1 MATNHNNKLSASSSK
16 LAFQTNGQTADNSLA
31 TPITADESSLR
42 VVYDNSTSSTYLS
55 YACTQTQA
63 STGTHSV
70 KWSFNPNHNTKGY
83 IRNDGFKVEVVGAG
97 SSASNRIS
105 AYGGKV
111 ALRFSGFSYTGAS
124 NIAVRRTVNYTTY
137 YKFPAKPSN
146 YELGTGQ
153 REIYDTRTIY
163 QSEHNTPNPEYW
175 VRMTSDATYL
185 SGYSTASN
193 NFVSSQDSYYKIKVN
208 QSSFGNNNTTFVTN
222 SGVDSAY
229 ISSNIGNVKKGTCSG
244 SFFVTTSGSASSSG
258 STTTITVKSNDL
270 SITRADNS
278 QAQTP
283 DRVAHL
289 TFTPQNG
296 LTDSSND
303 RYGFSSWTNM
313 SNVVVPIYQSG
324 GNLTTP
330 DPTVTCILNKAS
342 TTFGTWDAANM
353 GLFTSKNDSF
363 SMKFNWNSN
372 LGTQGSV
379 GGTLKV
385 TPDKA
390 TQALCTTYLYGSSS
404 NWAILCKDNLGST
417 INLEITGHTFTAP
430 TNTQSR
436 SIQGTIDFEC
446 INDENGSAGKLARTS
461 IDYSISQDGKY
472 NPSPSFSLRS
482 SLSPSSS
489 NADPS
494 ANLTATFNGAPFTLG
509 STMSIN
515 STSTQT
521 LSIKVPST
529 MPGVTGASTTDK
541 ISIIGSK
548 AYNFGSSPAEQNISI
563 NFNYAVSDFT
573 SGHVVAHGENGWM
586 LTIRNPVTP
595 NGVYNNISLRPGINS
610 DPTDFIGILI
620 KQPGNSRMD
629 NGTYETVTITAE
641 ATPTSGNKAL
651 VSVGTRNNGNNYIT
665 ITRSGNALV
674 TGPTIGLSSIGNKA
688 SITKVSLQWNDAAK
702 SMTVTSD
709 GVNTST
715 QSGTI
720 KFTKS
725 KGKMKFDG
733 DPDSAAAT
741 SVSAFY
747 SVAGEQYGGK
757 VSIRA
762 VKNGTGEG
770 TVTGTD
776 IDLEKTNT
784 GIKPYT
790 ITNPTGSI
798 KNDTKIQG
806 KSNGVIYVGFSQGST
821 DITLSNPTVTKATA
835 STWNL
840 YATISGTINSS
851 LNGTYPAGTRSSDGY
866 VGSVSTTPNNPTIDS
881 DAFYHWFNPQTTEI
895 GKQVSLSGTKTIT
908 ISYPSNPLN
917 SNNGTDTKTEYFGSG
932 YWVRV
937 TGGWSTKF
945 DERTLGTLKVAY
957 GTTSESNASDSVTI
971 KQRGSSGGAISNS
984 GTFNF
989 TFINCKGTVG
999 DSKTPST
1006 SGSAKL
1012 SSEDN
1017 NSPDSVNGS
1026 ITEAVWN
1033 NYDYNTDFYLTRGT
1047 TYNATCPKI
1056 GSYGSAI
1063 THTMGR
1069 TRIEGILSYGYK
1081 VTCDGHDLDGGLST
1095 LAISDPTIVCTWND
1109 GDFDGPTRDIT
1120 LYNNKPGMY
1129 VYILKTIKGTYK
1141 FTDKFADEDVE
1152 LSDIVDITDVT
1163 WIYNIKNTFFLRYGT
1178 AYTVDDTMIGAF
1190 DSDQTH
1196 KIGLTGADAMMTYE
1210 YEASCDGT
1218 KIGSDSNTINTNVT
1232 VTAKWSDSTT
1242 PLDGVSRDITIYHDK
1257 PGTYTYTLESISAT
1271 YGSYTKTETI
1281 NKTWTFTVDS
1291 KHYYNV

>member
-63 STGTHSV
+63 STGTHAIR
-70 KWSFNPNHNTKGY
+70 WSFNPNHNTKGY

-124 NIAVRRTVNYTTY
+124 NTAVRRTVKYTTY
-137 YKFPAKPSN
+137 YKFPAKSSN

-185 SGYSTASN
+185 TGYSTSSN
-193 NFVSSQDSYYKIKVN
+193 NVVSSQDSYYRIKVN

-229 ISSNIGNVKKGTCSG
+229 ITSNIGNAKKGTCSG
-244 SFFVTTSGSASSSG
+244 SFFVTSSGMASSSG

-270 SITRADNS
+270 SITSADNS

-330 DPTVTCILNKAS
+330 DPTVICILNKAS
-342 TTFGTWDAANM
+342 TTYGSWGVSHM
-353 GLFTSKNDSF
+353 GVFTSKNDSF
-363 SMKFNWNSN
+363 SIRFDWNSN
-372 LGTQGSV
+372 LGKQASV

-390 TQALCTTYLYGSSS
+390 TQALCNTYLYGSNS
-404 NWAILCKDNLGST
+404 WAILCKDNLGST

-446 INDENGSAGKLARTS
+446 VNDENGSAGKLARTS

-482 SLSPSSS
+482 SLSPSLS
-489 NADPS
+489 NADPN

-509 STMSIN
+509 STISIN

-563 NFNYAVSDFT
+563 NFNYAASDFT
-573 SGHVVAHGENGWM
+573 SGHVVAHGENGWI
-586 LTIRNPVTP
+586 LNISNPVTP
-595 NGVYNNISLRPGINS
+595 NGVSNQISLLNNANVIS
-610 DPTDFIGILI
+610 ILI

-641 ATPTSGNKAL
+641 ATPTSGHKAL
-651 VSVGTRNNGNNYIT
+651 VSVGTRNNSNNYIT

-674 TGPTIGLSSIGNKA
+674 TGPSIGLSSIGNRA

-821 DITLSNPTVTKATA
+821 NITLSDPTVTKATA

-840 YATISGTINSS
+840 YATISDTINSS

-866 VGSVSTTPNNPTIDS
+866 VGSVSTTPNNPTINS

-908 ISYPSNPLN
+908 ISYPSNPLS
-917 SNNGTDTKTEYFGSG
+917 SNNGADTKTEYFGSG

-1026 ITEAVWN
+1026 ITEAVWD
-1033 NYDYNTDFYLTRGT
+1033 NYDYNTELVITKGS
-1047 TYNATCPKI
+1047 TYSGTCPNI
-1056 GSYGSAI
+1056 GSYGSEI
-1063 THTMGR
+1063 KHTIGR
-1069 TRIEGILSYGYK
+1069 TGVKGTLTYGYK
-1081 VTCDGHDLDGGLST
+1081 VTCNEHDLDGGTNT
-1095 LAISDPTIVCTWND
+1095 LEISDPTVICTWND
-1109 GDFDGPTRDIT
+1109 GDFNGQKRDIT
-1120 LYNNKPGMY
+1120 LYNNKPGTY
-1129 VYILKTIKGTYK
+1129 TYTLKYIQGTYD

-1152 LSDIVDITDVT
+1152 LSNTVIFTNVT
-1163 WIYNIKNTFFLRYGT
+1163 WTYKITNTFFIRYGT
-1178 AYTVDDTMIGAF
+1178 AYTVDDTIIGAF

-1218 KIGSDSNTINTNVT
+1218 KIGSDSDTINTNVT

-1271 YGSYTKTETI
+1271 YGSYTETETI
-1281 NKTWTFTVDS
+1281 NKTWTFTVDG